1 MKSINVKKILR
12 TFLLV
17 LVGVAVLSTFYFLW
31 KKSQPVI
38 TQYEIVTPKLDTV
51 VTKTV
56 ATGNVEPRFE
66 VLIKP
71 QISGIVAELNKEAGQ
86 MVKRARLLQKSRLYR
101 KWFSLTV
108 PNHALKLRKL
118 RCRRLK
124 RPIKETNNCIPRV

>member
-86 MVKRARLLQKSRLYR
+86 MVKEGEIIA
-101 KWFSLTV
+101 
-108 PNHALKLRKL
+108 
-118 RCRRLK
+118 
-124 RPIKETNNCIPRV
+124 